1 MDKKQIIIY
10 AAISLAV
17 VLAGAI
23 MAKSLFAW
31 LEQYLFG
38 RKRERD
44 LTLDELIEKE
54 ERLMTQGKGRASGKA
69 MAPKDFKEKTE
80 DKTAGLLEETTDPKE
95 LERKKILQRV
105 YLFDPKRLGAETEEQ
120 FYLRIL
126 GLKNVINAEDL
137 KKAFKTRAKEM
148 HPDSFQLNDFDAKTK
163 KRLEKRIHENY
174 LLIQK
179 AHDVLKK
186 TCK

>member
-10 AAISLAV
+10 AAISLAI

-54 ERLMTQGKGRASGKA
+54 ERLMTGGKGKVSGRA
-69 MAPKDFKEKTE
+69 MAPRDFKEKTE

-105 YLFDPKRLGAETEEQ
+105 YLFDPKRLGAENEEQ

-186 TCK
+186 KS

>member
-10 AAISLAV
+10 AAISFTV

-23 MAKSLFAW
+23 MAKALFAW

-44 LTLDELIEKE
+44 LSLDELIQRE
-54 ERLMTQGKGRASGKA
+54 ERLMTQGKGRPSGRA
-69 MAPKDFKEKTE
+69 MAPKDFKENVE
-80 DKTAGLLEETTDPKE
+80 DKVAGLLEETTDPKE
-95 LERKKILQRV
+95 LDKKKILKRI

-120 FYLRIL
+120 FYWRIL
-126 GLKNVINAEDL
+126 GLKNAPTTEDL
-137 KKAFKTRAKEM
+137 KKSFKTRAKEM

-186 TCK
+186 KN